1 MVKLVDA
8 VDSKSTAARRA
19 GSSPARGTTSEAAYA
34 KAVQFRVGA

>member
-19 GSSPARGTTSEAAYA
+19 GSIPARGTILNGHVFNINFITSAN
-34 KAVQFRVGA
+34 